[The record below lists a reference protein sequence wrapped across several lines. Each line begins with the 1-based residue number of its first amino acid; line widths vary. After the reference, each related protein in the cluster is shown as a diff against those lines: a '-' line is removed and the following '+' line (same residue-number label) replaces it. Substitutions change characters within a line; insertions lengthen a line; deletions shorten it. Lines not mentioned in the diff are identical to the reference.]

1 MNETD
6 VPPTLEAD
14 VLIIG
19 SGPVGCTFARKL
31 VEAGKSVLMI
41 DAGAQLSRRYGE
53 HLKNSYL
60 FQKNIDL
67 FVSVIKGNLLP
78 LSTATNREPVLTLD
92 PSAFSYDPDKYAG
105 FSLRNQNPQQR
116 KHLNLPAAAAT
127 YAVGGMATHW
137 TCAVPRFHPEVE
149 RRHGGR
155 GYPIDEKKM
164 DRLYDEAESLLARNT
179 SVFASSARHLLVKR
193 VLQRAGEEFA
203 DVSELPLAVSDRAD
217 SARTSAVT
225 WSAADTV
232 LGDLADPTHTPP
244 RGSFTLLAEHQCVR
258 LEIAGA
264 GKHQKVQYAVVR
276 NLRDVRE
283 EVRLRAGTYVVACGV
298 IPTPQLLFNSGVT
311 LPALGRYLTEQPMS
325 FCQVVLRQEHM
336 DRVEEILRTTSGSGD
351 DPADR
356 TADMEAD
363 RTADSAA
370 DRVEHYR
377 AAQLKRLH
385 SGDKCADPVPF
396 PPDERDP
403 NLALLVTERRPWH
416 CQIHRDAFT
425 YGAVPPNV
433 DPRLIVDLR
442 WFGIS
447 RPRPENKVTFSRTL
461 RDTFDMPQP
470 TFHFCLD
477 EAERKETDRM
487 KEHMLRTA
495 SALGGFMPGSEP
507 VFLTPGLPLHI
518 AGTTRMGTNPLDSV
532 VDEYSKVWNID
543 NLYLG
548 GNGLHPFGNASNP
561 TLTSVAT
568 AVHAADTIVK
578 GHPGH

>member
-1 MNETD
+1 MSDTAA
-6 VPPTLEAD
+6 PAPREAD
-14 VLIIG
+14 VLVIG
-19 SGPVGCTFARKL
+19 SGPVGCTFARRL
-31 VEAGKSVLMI
+31 VEAGRHVLMI

-60 FQKNIDL
+60 FQKNTDL
-67 FVSVIKGNLLP
+67 FVSVIKGHLLP

-92 PSAFSYDPDKYAG
+92 PSAFSYDPEKYAG
-105 FSLRNQNPQQR
+105 FSMRNQNPEQR
-116 KHLNLPAAAAT
+116 GHLNLPAAAAT

-149 RRHGGR
+149 RQHDGQ
-155 GYPIDEKKM
+155 GYPIDDKEM
-164 DRLYDEAESLLARNT
+164 DRLYGEAEALLARST
-179 SVFASSARHLLVKR
+179 SVFASSARHLLVGR
-193 VLQRAGEEFA
+193 VLQQAGEDFA
-203 DVSELPLAVSDRAD
+203 DVTELPLAVRDRAD
-217 SARTSAVT
+217 SARTGAVT

-232 LGDLADPTHTPP
+232 LGDLADPAHTPP
-244 RGSFTLLAEHQCVR
+244 RGSFTLLPEHQCVR
-258 LEIAGA
+258 LEITGSD
-264 GKHQKVQYAVVR
+264 KHQKVRYAVVR
-276 NLRDVRE
+276 DLRDVRE
-283 EVRLRAGTYVVACGV
+283 EIRLRADTYVVACGAV
-298 IPTPQLLFNSGVT
+298 PTPQLLFNSGVT
-311 LPALGRYLTEQPMS
+311 LPALGRFLTEQPLA
-325 FCQVVLRQEHM
+325 FCQVVLQQRHM
-336 DRVEEILRTTSGSGD
+336 DHVEEILRAGSRHAG
-351 DPADR
+351 DPAD
-356 TADMEAD
+356 
-363 RTADSAA
+363 AA
-370 DRVEHYR
+370 AGRVARHR

-403 NLALLVTERRPWH
+403 NLALLVTDTRPWH

-447 RPRPENKVTFSRTL
+447 RPRPENRVTFSRRL

-470 TFHFCLD
+470 TFAFRLD
-477 EAERKETDRM
+477 DAERTAADRM
-487 KEHMLRTA
+487 NEHMLRTA
-495 SALGGFMPGSEP
+495 AALGGFLPGSEP

-518 AGTTRMGTNPLDSV
+518 AGTTRMGRSALDSV
-532 VDEYSKVWNID
+532 VDEYSKVWHID

-561 TLTSVAT
+561 TLTSVAM
-568 AVHAADTIVK
+568 ALHAADTIVK

>member
-1 MNETD
+1 MNDID
-6 VPPTLEAD
+6 VPVPTDADAD

-19 SGPVGCTFARKL
+19 SGPVGCAFARKL
-31 VEAGKSVLMI
+31 VDAGKDVLMI

-60 FQKNIDL
+60 FQRNIDL
-67 FVSVIKGNLLP
+67 FVSLIKGHLLP

-92 PSAFSYDPDKYAG
+92 PSAFSYDPEKYAG
-105 FSLRNQNPQQR
+105 FSMRNQNPEQR
-116 KHLNLPAAAAT
+116 THLNLPAAAAT

-149 RRHGGR
+149 RQYAGQR
-155 GYPIDEKKM
+155 YPIDEKEM
-164 DRLYDEAESLLARNT
+164 DRLYDGAEALLARST
-179 SVFASSARHLLVKR
+179 SVFAASARHLLVKR
-193 VLQRAGEEFA
+193 VLQRSGAEFA
-203 DVSELPLAVSDRAD
+203 DVTELPLAVSDRAD
-217 SARTSAVT
+217 SPLTSAVT

-232 LGDLADPTHTPP
+232 LGDLADPGHTPP
-244 RGSFTLLAEHQCVR
+244 RGSFTLLPEHQCVR
-258 LEIAGA
+258 LEITGA
-264 GKHQKVQYAVVR
+264 GKHQKVRYALVR
-276 NLRDVRE
+276 DLRDVRE
-283 EVRLRAGTYVVACGV
+283 EIRLRAGTYVVACGAV
-298 IPTPQLLFNSGVT
+298 PTPQLLFNSGVT

-325 FCQVVLRQEHM
+325 FCQVVLQQEHM
-336 DRVEEILRTTSGSGD
+336 DHIEDILRTASGGPG
-351 DPADR
+351 DPA
-356 TADMEAD
+356 EA
-363 RTADSAA
+363 AA
-370 DRVEHYR
+370 DRVARYR
-377 AAQLKRLH
+377 AVQLKRLH

-396 PPDERDP
+396 PPTERDP
-403 NLALLVTERRPWH
+403 NLALLVTPERPWH

-470 TFHFCLD
+470 TFHFRLD
-477 EAERKETDRM
+477 ETERKETDRM
-487 KEHMLRTA
+487 NEHMLRTA
-495 SALGGFMPGSEP
+495 AALGGFMPGSEP

-518 AGTTRMGTNPLDSV
+518 AGTTRMGDSPLDSV
-532 VDEYSKVWNID
+532 VDEYSKVWHVD

-561 TLTSVAT
+561 TLTSVAM
-568 AVHAADTIVK
+568 ALHAADTIVK

>member
-1 MNETD
+1 MNDTAA
-6 VPPTLEAD
+6 PTPHEAD

-19 SGPVGCTFARKL
+19 SGPVGCTFARRL
-31 VEAGKSVLMI
+31 VDAGRDVLMI

-78 LSTATNREPVLTLD
+78 LSTATNKEPVLTLD

-105 FSLRNQNPQQR
+105 FSLRNQNPEQR

-149 RRHGGR
+149 RRYGGQN
-155 GYPIDEKKM
+155 YPIDDKEM
-164 DRLYDEAESLLARNT
+164 DRLYDEAESLLARST
-179 SVFASSARHLLVKR
+179 RVFASSARHLLVKR
-193 VLQRAGEEFA
+193 ILQRAGEEFA
-203 DVSELPLAVSDRAD
+203 DVTELPLAVSDRAD

-232 LGDLADPTHTPP
+232 LGDLADPAHTPP
-244 RGSFTLLAEHQCVR
+244 HGSFTLLPEHQCVR
-258 LEIAGA
+258 LEITGS
-264 GKHQKVQYAVVR
+264 GKHQKVRHAVVR

-283 EVRLRAGTYVVACGV
+283 EIRLRAETYVVACGAV
-298 IPTPQLLFNSGVT
+298 PTPQLLFNSGVT

-325 FCQVVLRQEHM
+325 FCQVVLQREHM
-336 DRVEEILRTTSGSGD
+336 DHLEEILRSPAGGD
-351 DPADR
+351 GPAR
-356 TADMEAD
+356 A
-363 RTADSAA
+363 AA
-370 DRVEHYR
+370 DRVARYR
-377 AAQLKRLH
+377 ATELKRLH

-396 PPDERDP
+396 PPTERDP
-403 NLALLVTERRPWH
+403 NLALLVTEGRPWH

-447 RPRPENKVTFSRTL
+447 RPHPENKVAFSRRL

-477 EAERKETDRM
+477 EAERKNTDRM
-487 KEHMLRTA
+487 NEHMLRTA
-495 SALGGFMPGSEP
+495 VTLGGFMPGSEP

-518 AGTTRMGTNPLDSV
+518 AGTTRMGTSALDSV
-532 VDEYSKVWNID
+532 VDEYSKVWHID

-561 TLTSVAT
+561 TLTSVAM
-568 AVHAADTIVK
+568 ALHAADTIVK
-578 GHPGH
+578 GHPGN

>member
-1 MNETD
+1 MNDIAAPVTH
-6 VPPTLEAD
+6 EAD
-14 VLIIG
+14 VLVIG
-19 SGPVGCTFARKL
+19 SGPVGCTFARRL
-31 VEAGKSVLMI
+31 VEAGRNVLMI

-60 FQKNIDL
+60 FQRNIDL

-78 LSTATNREPVLTLD
+78 LSTATHREPVLTLD

-105 FSLRNQNPQQR
+105 FSLRNQNPEQR
-116 KHLNLPAAAAT
+116 QHLNLPAAAAT

-137 TCAVPRFHPEVE
+137 TCAIPRFHPEVE
-149 RRHGGR
+149 RRYR
-155 GYPIDEKKM
+155 GQNYPVDDKEM
-164 DRLYDEAESLLARNT
+164 DKLYDEAETLLARST
-179 SVFASSARHLLVKR
+179 RVFATSARHLLVKR

-203 DVSELPLAVSDRAD
+203 DVTELPLAVSDRAD

-232 LGDLADPTHTPP
+232 LGDLADPAHTPP
-244 RGSFTLLAEHQCVR
+244 RGSFTLLPEHQCVR
-258 LEIAGA
+258 LEFTGSD
-264 GKHQKVQYAVVR
+264 KHQKVREAVVR
-276 NLRDVRE
+276 DLRDVRE
-283 EVRLRAGTYVVACGV
+283 EIRLRAETYVVACGAV
-298 IPTPQLLFNSGVT
+298 PTPQLLLNSGVT

-325 FCQVVLRQEHM
+325 FCQVVLQQEHM
-336 DRVEEILRTTSGSGD
+336 DDLEEILRSPSGGD
-351 DPADR
+351 GPAR
-356 TADMEAD
+356 A
-363 RTADSAA
+363 AA
-370 DRVEHYR
+370 DRVARYR
-377 AAQLKRLH
+377 AAELKRLH

-396 PPDERDP
+396 PPTERDP
-403 NLALLVTERRPWH
+403 NLALLVTGGRPWH

-447 RPRPENKVTFSRTL
+447 RPRPENRVTFSRKL

-470 TFHFCLD
+470 TFHFRLD
-477 EAERKETDRM
+477 EAERKDTDRM
-487 KEHMLRTA
+487 NEHMLRTA
-495 SALGGFMPGSEP
+495 AALGGFMPGSEP

-518 AGTTRMGTNPLDSV
+518 AGTTRMGTSALDSV
-532 VDEYSKVWNID
+532 VDEYSKVWHID

-561 TLTSVAT
+561 TLTSVAM
-568 AVHAADTIVK
+568 ALHAADTIVK
-578 GHPGH
+578 GHPGL

>member
-1 MNETD
+1 MNDTD
-6 VPPTLEAD
+6 VPIATEAD

-31 VEAGKSVLMI
+31 VEEGKHVLMI

-105 FSLRNQNPQQR
+105 FSLRNQNPEQR

-149 RRHGGR
+149 RRYGGQD
-155 GYPIDEKKM
+155 YPIDDKEM
-164 DRLYDEAESLLARNT
+164 DELYDEAESLLARNT

-193 VLQRAGEEFA
+193 VLQRAGAEFT

-217 SARTSAVT
+217 SAQTSAVT

-232 LGDLADPTHTPP
+232 LGDLADPSHTPP
-244 RGSFTLLAEHQCVR
+244 RGSFTLLPEHQCVR
-258 LEIAGA
+258 LEITGS

-276 NLRDVRE
+276 NLRDVRD

-298 IPTPQLLFNSGVT
+298 IPTPQLLFSSGVT

-325 FCQVVLRQEHM
+325 FCQVVLQQEHM
-336 DRVEEILRTTSGSGD
+336 DHIEDILRTTTGHGD
-351 DPADR
+351 EPA
-356 TADMEAD
+356 EA
-363 RTADSAA
+363 AA
-370 DRVEHYR
+370 DRVARYR
-377 AAQLKRLH
+377 AAQLKRLR

-403 NLALLVTERRPWH
+403 NLALLVTGQRPWH

-447 RPRPENKVTFSRTL
+447 RPRPENKVTFSRSL

-470 TFHFCLD
+470 TFRFCLD

-487 KEHMLRTA
+487 NEHMLRTA

>member
-1 MNETD
+1 MNDHVT
-6 VPPTLEAD
+6 EAD
-14 VLIIG
+14 VLIVG
-19 SGPVGCTFARKL
+19 SGPVGCAFARKL
-31 VEAGKSVLMI
+31 VDAGRSVLMI

-67 FVSVIKGNLLP
+67 FVSVIKGHLLP

-92 PSAFSYDPDKYAG
+92 PSAFSYDPEKYAG
-105 FSLRNQNPQQR
+105 FSLRNQNPEQR

-149 RRHGGR
+149 RQYGGQA
-155 GYPIDEKKM
+155 YPIDDKEM
-164 DRLYDEAESLLARNT
+164 DRLYDEAESLLARST
-179 SVFASSARHLLVKR
+179 SVFADSARHLLVKR
-193 VLQRAGEEFA
+193 VLQDAGEEFA
-203 DVSELPLAVSDRAD
+203 DVTELPLAVRDRAD
-217 SARTSAVT
+217 SAHTQAVT

-232 LGDLADPTHTPP
+232 LGDLADPAHTPP
-244 RGSFTLLAEHQCVR
+244 RGSFTLLPEHQCVR
-258 LEIAGA
+258 LEITGS

-276 NLRDVRE
+276 DLRDVRE
-283 EVRLRAGTYVVACGV
+283 EIRLRADTYVVACGAV
-298 IPTPQLLFNSGVT
+298 PTPQLLFSSGVT

-325 FCQVVLRQEHM
+325 FCQVVLQQRHM
-336 DRVEEILRTTSGSGD
+336 DHVEELLCTSAD
-351 DPADR
+351 DA
-356 TADMEAD
+356 ACQA
-363 RTADSAA
+363 AA
-370 DRVEHYR
+370 DRVARYR

-403 NLALLVTERRPWH
+403 NLALLVSEHRPWH

-447 RPRPENKVTFSRTL
+447 RPRPENKVTFSRSL

-470 TFHFCLD
+470 TFHFRLD
-477 EAERKETDRM
+477 EAERRASDRM
-487 KEHMLRTA
+487 NEHMLHTA
-495 SALGGFMPGSEP
+495 AALGGFMPGSEP

-518 AGTTRMGTNPLDSV
+518 AGTTRMGRSALDSV
-532 VDEYSKVWNID
+532 VDEYSKVWHID

-561 TLTSVAT
+561 TLTSVAM
-568 AVHAADTIVK
+568 ALHAADTIVK

>member
-1 MNETD
+1 MND
-6 VPPTLEAD
+6 SAVPVPHEAD

-19 SGPVGCTFARKL
+19 SGPVGCAFARKL
-31 VEAGKSVLMI
+31 VDAGKNVLMI

-60 FQKNIDL
+60 FQRNIDL

-105 FSLRNQNPQQR
+105 FSMRNQNPEQR
-116 KHLNLPAAAAT
+116 GHLNLPAAAAT

-149 RRHGGR
+149 RRHAGED
-155 GYPIDEKKM
+155 YPIDDKAM
-164 DRLYDEAESLLARNT
+164 DRLYEEAESLLTRST
-179 SVFASSARHLLVKR
+179 SVFAGSARHLLVKR

-203 DVSELPLAVSDRAD
+203 DVTELPLAVSDRAD
-217 SARTSAVT
+217 SAQTSAVT

-232 LGDLADPTHTPP
+232 LGELADPAHTPP
-244 RGSFTLLAEHQCVR
+244 HGSFRLLPEHQCVR
-258 LEIAGA
+258 LEITGS

-276 NLRDVRE
+276 NLRDVRDE
-283 EVRLRAGTYVVACGV
+283 IRLRADTYVVACGAV
-298 IPTPQLLFNSGVT
+298 PTPQLLFASGVT

-325 FCQVVLRQEHM
+325 FCQVVLEQQHM
-336 DRVEEILRTTSGSGD
+336 DHIEEILHSGGD
-351 DPADR
+351 ADR
-356 TADMEAD
+356 A
-363 RTADSAA
+363 AA
-370 DRVEHYR
+370 DRVARYR
-377 AAQLKRLH
+377 AAQLKQLH
-385 SGDKCADPVPF
+385 AGDKTADPVPF
-396 PPDERDP
+396 PPCERDP
-403 NLALLVTERRPWH
+403 NLALLVTEARPWH

-447 RPRPENKVTFSRTL
+447 RPRPENKVTFSRRL
-461 RDTFDMPQP
+461 RDTFDLPQP
-470 TFHFCLD
+470 TFSFRLD

-487 KEHMLRTA
+487 SRHMMRTA
-495 SALGGFMPGSEP
+495 AALGGFMPGSEP

-518 AGTTRMGTNPLDSV
+518 AGTTRMGRSALDSV
-532 VDEYSKVWNID
+532 VDEYSKVWHID

-561 TLTSVAT
+561 TLTSVAMALH
-568 AVHAADTIVK
+568 AVDTIVK

>member
-1 MNETD
+1 MNDIDTP
-6 VPPTLEAD
+6 VHREAD

-19 SGPVGCTFARKL
+19 SGPVGCAFARKL
-31 VEAGKSVLMI
+31 VEAGRNVLMI

-67 FVSVIKGNLLP
+67 FVSVIRGNLLP

-105 FSLRNQNPQQR
+105 FSMRNQNPEQR
-116 KHLNLPAAAAT
+116 GYVNLPAAAAT

-149 RRHGGR
+149 RRYGGR
-155 GYPIDEKKM
+155 GYPIDEKRM
-164 DRLYDEAESLLARNT
+164 DRLYDEAESLLARST
-179 SVFASSARHLLVKR
+179 SVFAASARHLLVKR

-203 DVSELPLAVSDRAD
+203 DVTELPLAVSDRAD

-232 LGDLADPTHTPP
+232 LGDLADPAHTPP
-244 RGSFTLLAEHQCVR
+244 QGSFALLPEHQCVG
-258 LEIAGA
+258 LKITGS
-264 GKHQKVQYAVVR
+264 GKHRKVRHAVVR

-283 EVRLRAGTYVVACGV
+283 EIRLRAETYVVACGAV
-298 IPTPQLLFNSGVT
+298 PTPQLLFNSGVT

-325 FCQVVLRQEHM
+325 FCQVVLHREHM
-336 DRVEEILRTTSGSGD
+336 DRVEEILRTVPGSGD
-351 DPADR
+351 
-356 TADMEAD
+356 E
-363 RTADSAA
+363 AA
-370 DRVEHYR
+370 DRVARYR

-385 SGDKCADPVPF
+385 SGDKTADPVPF
-396 PPDERDP
+396 PPSERDP
-403 NLALLVTERRPWH
+403 NLVLPVTGGRPWH

-447 RPRPENKVTFSRTL
+447 RPRPENKVVFSRKIH
-461 RDTFDMPQP
+461 DTFDMPQP

-477 EAERKETDRM
+477 EAERKEADRM
-487 KEHMLRTA
+487 NKHMLRTA
-495 SALGGFMPGSEP
+495 AALGGFMPGSEP

-518 AGTTRMGTNPLDSV
+518 AGTTRMGTSPLDSV

-568 AVHAADTIVK
+568 ALHAADTILK

>member
-1 MNETD
+1 MNDTRD
-6 VPPTLEAD
+6 ISAPGPREAD

-19 SGPVGCTFARKL
+19 SGPVGCAFAREL
-31 VEAGKSVLMI
+31 VDAGRSVLMI

-78 LSTATNREPVLTLD
+78 LSTATNREPELTLD
-92 PSAFSYDPDKYAG
+92 PSAFSYDPDTYAG
-105 FSLRNQNPQQR
+105 FSMRNQNPEQG

-149 RRHGGR
+149 RRYGGR
-155 GYPIDEKKM
+155 GYPIDDKKM
-164 DRLYDEAESLLARNT
+164 DELYDTAEPLLARNT
-179 SVFASSARHLLVKR
+179 RVFASSARHLLVKR

-203 DVSELPLAVSDRAD
+203 DVTELPLAVSERAD
-217 SARTSAVT
+217 SPQTSAVT

-232 LGDLADPTHTPP
+232 LGELADPAHTPP
-244 RGSFTLLAEHQCVR
+244 HGSFTLLPEHQCVR
-258 LEIAGA
+258 LEIAGS
-264 GKHQKVQYAVVR
+264 GRNQKVQYAVVR
-276 NLRDVRE
+276 DLRDVRE
-283 EVRLRAGTYVVACGV
+283 EIRLRAETYVVACGAV
-298 IPTPQLLFNSGVT
+298 PTPQLLFNSGVT
-311 LPALGRYLTEQPMS
+311 LPALGRYMTEQPMS
-325 FCQVVLRQEHM
+325 FCQVVLQQEHV
-336 DRVEEILRTTSGSGD
+336 DHVEEILRGAPGGD
-351 DPADR
+351 APAR
-356 TADMEAD
+356 A
-363 RTADSAA
+363 AA
-370 DRVEHYR
+370 DRVARYR
-377 AAQLKRLH
+377 ATELARLR

-396 PPDERDP
+396 PRTERDP
-403 NLALLVTERRPWH
+403 NLALLVTDKRPWH

-425 YGAVPPNV
+425 YGAVPPNI

-442 WFGIS
+442 WFGMS
-447 RPRPENKVTFSRTL
+447 RPRPENRVTFSRRL

-470 TFHFCLD
+470 TFEFRLD
-477 EAERKETDRM
+477 GAERKETDRM
-487 KEHMLRTA
+487 NEHMLRTA
-495 SALGGFMPGSEP
+495 AALGGFLPGSEP

-518 AGTTRMGTNPLDSV
+518 AGTTRMGTRSLDSV

-561 TLTSVAT
+561 TLTSVAI
-568 AVHAADTIVK
+568 ALHAADTIVK

>member
-1 MNETD
+1 MND
-6 VPPTLEAD
+6 IAVPHEAD

-19 SGPVGCTFARKL
+19 SGPVGCTFARRL
-31 VEAGKSVLMI
+31 VEAGKNVLMI

-67 FVSVIKGNLLP
+67 FVSVIKGHLLP

-105 FSLRNQNPQQR
+105 FSLRNQNPEQR

-137 TCAVPRFHPEVE
+137 TCAIPRFHPEVE
-149 RRHGGR
+149 RRHAGQN
-155 GYPIDEKKM
+155 YPIDEKDM
-164 DRLYDEAESLLARNT
+164 NRLYDEAESLLARST
-179 SVFASSARHLLVKR
+179 SVFSASARHLLVKR
-193 VLQRAGEEFA
+193 VLRRAGEEFA
-203 DVSELPLAVSDRAD
+203 DVTELPLAVSDRAD
-217 SARTSAVT
+217 SAQTSAVT

-232 LGDLADPTHTPP
+232 LGELADPAHTPP
-244 RGSFTLLAEHQCVR
+244 QGSFTLLPEHQCVR
-258 LEIAGA
+258 LEITGS
-264 GKHQKVQYAVVR
+264 GKRQKVQYAVVR

-283 EVRLRAGTYVVACGV
+283 EIRLRADTYVVACGAV
-298 IPTPQLLFNSGVT
+298 PTPQLLFNSGVT

-325 FCQVVLRQEHM
+325 FCQVVLEQQHM
-336 DRVEEILRTTSGSGD
+336 DHVEEILRTESGGSA
-351 DPADR
+351 DPAS
-356 TADMEAD
+356 A
-363 RTADSAA
+363 AA
-370 DRVEHYR
+370 DRVADHR
-377 AAQLKRLH
+377 AAQLKQLH
-385 SGDKCADPVPF
+385 AGDKTADPVPF
-396 PPDERDP
+396 PPCERDP
-403 NLALLVTERRPWH
+403 NLALLVSEGRPWH

-447 RPRPENKVTFSRTL
+447 RPRPENKVTFSRRL

-470 TFHFCLD
+470 TFSFRLD
-477 EAERKETDRM
+477 EAERKETERM
-487 KEHMLRTA
+487 SRHMMRTA
-495 SALGGFMPGSEP
+495 AALGGFMPGSEP

-518 AGTTRMGTNPLDSV
+518 AGTTRMGRSALDSV
-532 VDEYSKVWNID
+532 VDEYSKVWHID

-561 TLTSVAT
+561 TLTSVAMALH
-568 AVHAADTIVK
+568 AVDTIVK

>member
-1 MNETD
+1 MNDND
-6 VPPTLEAD
+6 VLTTEYDA
-14 VLIIG
+14 LIIG

-31 VEAGKSVLMI
+31 VQAGKHVLMI

-78 LSTATNREPVLTLD
+78 LSTATNKEPALTLD
-92 PSAFSYDPDKYAG
+92 PSAFAYDPDKYAG
-105 FSLRNQNPQQR
+105 FSMRNQNPEQK
-116 KHLNLPAAAAT
+116 KHTNLPAAAAT

-137 TCAVPRFHPEVE
+137 TCAIPRFHAQVE
-149 RRHGGR
+149 RRNGDQE
-155 GYPIDEKKM
+155 YPIDDKKM
-164 DRLYDEAESLLARNT
+164 DELYDEAETLLGRQT
-179 SVFASSARHLLVKR
+179 SVFAGSARHMLVKQ
-193 VLQRAGEEFA
+193 VLKQAGEEFA
-203 DVSELPLAVSDRAD
+203 DVTELPLAVSERAD
-217 SARTSAVT
+217 SERTSAVS

-232 LGDLADPTHTPP
+232 LGDLAEPTHRPP
-244 RGSFTLLAEHQCVR
+244 EGSFTLLPEHQCVR
-258 LEIAGA
+258 LEITGS
-264 GKHQKVQYAVVR
+264 GRQQKVEYAVVR
-276 NLRDVRE
+276 DLRDLRRE
-283 EVRLRAGTYVVACGV
+283 IQLRAKTYVVACGAV
-298 IPTPQLLFNSGVT
+298 PTPQLLFNSGVT

-325 FCQVVLRQEHM
+325 FCQVVLQQEHM
-336 DRVEEILRTTSGSGD
+336 DNIESILRGVSGSD
-351 DPADR
+351 DPPA
-356 TADMEAD
+356 A
-363 RTADSAA
+363 SAA
-370 DRVEHYR
+370 ERVAAYR

-385 SGDKCADPVPF
+385 GGDKTADPVPF
-396 PPDERDP
+396 PPAERDP
-403 NLALLVTERRPWH
+403 NLALLVTEQRPWH

-447 RPRPENKVTFSRTL
+447 RPRPENKVTFSRKI

-470 TFHFCLD
+470 TFHFRLD
-477 EAERKETDRM
+477 ETERKETDRM
-487 KEHMLRTA
+487 NEHMLRTA
-495 SALGGFMPGSEP
+495 AALGGFMPGSEP

-518 AGTTRMGTNPLDSV
+518 AGTTRMGTSELDSV
-532 VDEYSKVWNID
+532 VDEYSKVWNVD

-561 TLTSVAT
+561 TLTSVAM
-568 AVHAADTIVK
+568 AVHAANTILS

>member
-1 MNETD
+1 MND
-6 VPPTLEAD
+6 IAAPREAD

-19 SGPVGCTFARKL
+19 SGPVGCTFAAKL
-31 VEAGKSVLMI
+31 VEAGRHVLMI

-60 FQKNIDL
+60 FQKNTDL
-67 FVSVIKGNLLP
+67 FVSVIKGHLLP

-105 FSLRNQNPQQR
+105 FSLRNQNPEQR
-116 KHLNLPAAAAT
+116 GHLNLPAAAAT

-149 RRHGGR
+149 RQYDGH
-155 GYPIDEKKM
+155 GYPIDDKEM
-164 DRLYDEAESLLARNT
+164 DRLYDEAESLLARST

-203 DVSELPLAVSDRAD
+203 DVTELPLAVSDRAD
-217 SARTSAVT
+217 SDLTSAVT

-232 LGDLADPTHTPP
+232 LGDLADPAHTPP
-244 RGSFTLLAEHQCVR
+244 QGSFTLLPEHQCLR
-258 LEIAGA
+258 LEITGS
-264 GKHQKVQYAVVR
+264 GKHQRVQYAVVR
-276 NLRDVRE
+276 DLRDVRE
-283 EVRLRAGTYVVACGV
+283 EIRLRADTYVVACGAV
-298 IPTPQLLFNSGVT
+298 PTPQLLFNSGVT

-325 FCQVVLRQEHM
+325 FCQVVLQQEHM
-336 DRVEEILRTTSGSGD
+336 DHIEDILGAD
-351 DPADR
+351 DP
-356 TADMEAD
+356 
-363 RTADSAA
+363 AA
-370 DRVEHYR
+370 DRVARYR

-396 PPDERDP
+396 PPGERDP

-447 RPRPENKVTFSRTL
+447 RPRPENKVTFSRRL
-461 RDTFDMPQP
+461 HDTFDMPQP
-470 TFHFCLD
+470 TFHFRLD
-477 EAERKETDRM
+477 EAERRASDRM
-487 KEHMLRTA
+487 NEHMLHTA
-495 SALGGFMPGSEP
+495 AALGGFMPGAEP

-518 AGTTRMGTNPLDSV
+518 AGTTRMGRSALDSV
-532 VDEYSKVWNID
+532 VDEYSKVWHID

-561 TLTSVAT
+561 TLTSVAM
-568 AVHAADTIVK
+568 ALHAADTIVK

>member
-1 MNETD
+1 MSDMT
-6 VPPTLEAD
+6 VPVPREAD

-19 SGPVGCTFARKL
+19 SGPVGCAFARKL
-31 VEAGKSVLMI
+31 VDAGKNVLMI
-41 DAGAQLSRRYGE
+41 DAGPQLSRRYGE

-67 FVSVIKGNLLP
+67 FVSVIKGHLLP

-92 PSAFSYDPDKYAG
+92 PSAFSYNPDKYAG
-105 FSLRNQNPQQR
+105 FSMCNQNPEQR
-116 KHLNLPAAAAT
+116 GHLNLPAAAAT

-149 RRHGGR
+149 RQYDGR
-155 GYPIDEKKM
+155 RYPIDEKEM
-164 DRLYDEAESLLARNT
+164 DRLYDEAESLLARST
-179 SVFASSARHLLVKR
+179 SVFASSARHLLVQH

-203 DVSELPLAVSDRAD
+203 DITELPLAVSDRAD
-217 SARTSAVT
+217 SAQTSAVT

-232 LGDLADPTHTPP
+232 LGELADPAHTPS
-244 RGSFTLLAEHQCVR
+244 RGSFTLLPERQCVR
-258 LEIAGA
+258 LEITGSD
-264 GKHQKVQYAVVR
+264 KHQKVRYAVVR

-283 EVRLRAGTYVVACGV
+283 EIRLRAETYVVACGAV
-298 IPTPQLLFNSGVT
+298 PTPQLLFNSGVN

-325 FCQVVLRQEHM
+325 FCQVVLQQEHM
-336 DRVEEILRTTSGSGD
+336 DHMEEILRTVSGD
-351 DPADR
+351 DEGPAQ
-356 TADMEAD
+356 A
-363 RTADSAA
+363 AA
-370 DRVEHYR
+370 DRVARYR
-377 AAQLKRLH
+377 AAQLNRLH
-385 SGDKCADPVPF
+385 SGDKTADPVPI
-396 PPDERDP
+396 PPTERDP
-403 NLALLVTERRPWH
+403 NLALLVTGRRPWH

-425 YGAVPPNV
+425 YGAVPPNI

-447 RPRPENKVTFSRTL
+447 RPRPENKVTFSRRL

-470 TFHFCLD
+470 TFHFRLD
-477 EAERKETDRM
+477 DAERKRTDRM
-487 KEHMLRTA
+487 NEHMLHTA
-495 SALGGFMPGSEP
+495 AALGGFMPGSEP

-518 AGTTRMGTNPLDSV
+518 AGTTRMGTSALDSV
-532 VDEYSKVWNID
+532 VDEYSKVWHID

-568 AVHAADTIVK
+568 ALHSADTIVK
-578 GHPGH
+578 GHPGHPAH

>member
-1 MNETD
+1 MNDMTD
-6 VPPTLEAD
+6 SAGPVPHEAD

-19 SGPVGCTFARKL
+19 SGPVGCAFARTL
-31 VEAGKSVLMI
+31 VGAGKSVLMI

-60 FQKNIDL
+60 FQRNIDL

-105 FSLRNQNPQQR
+105 FSMRNQNPEQR
-116 KHLNLPAAAAT
+116 VHRNLPAAAAT

-149 RRHGGR
+149 RRHAGQD
-155 GYPIDEKKM
+155 YPIDDNEM
-164 DRLYDEAESLLARNT
+164 DKRYGEAESLLARST

-203 DVSELPLAVSDRAD
+203 DVTELPLAVSDRAD
-217 SARTSAVT
+217 SARTAAVT

-232 LGDLADPTHTPP
+232 LGDLADPAHVPP
-244 RGSFTLLAEHQCVR
+244 RGSFTLLPEHQCVR
-258 LEIAGA
+258 LEIAGSD
-264 GKHQKVQYAVVR
+264 KHQRVRYAVVR

-283 EVRLRAGTYVVACGV
+283 EIRLRAGTYVVACGAV
-298 IPTPQLLFNSGVT
+298 PTPQLLFNSGVT

-325 FCQVVLRQEHM
+325 FCQVVLQQEHM
-336 DRVEEILRTTSGSGD
+336 DCVEEILRTASGGD
-351 DPADR
+351 GDPDDA
-356 TADMEAD
+356 
-363 RTADSAA
+363 AA
-370 DRVEHYR
+370 DRVARYR
-377 AAQLKRLH
+377 AAQLKRLR
-385 SGDKCADPVPF
+385 SGDKCADPVPV
-396 PPDERDP
+396 PPTERDP

-447 RPRPENKVTFSRTL
+447 RPHPENKVTFSRRL

-477 EAERKETDRM
+477 EAERKATDRM
-487 KEHMLRTA
+487 NEHMLRTA
-495 SALGGFMPGSEP
+495 AVLGGFMPGSEP

-518 AGTTRMGTNPLDSV
+518 AGTTRMGRSPLDSV
-532 VDEYSKVWNID
+532 VDEHSKVWNID

-561 TLTSVAT
+561 TLTSVAM
-568 AVHAADTIVK
+568 ALHAADTIVE